1 MSLRRGALWL
11 SVAIAIAAPRWAF
24 CQGRTLQHDPFARP
38 SLGGLPQRAAPG
50 GRAAVPA
57 AATPKRA
64 LNVHA
69 VMVAGS
75 ASMANVDGVMVRVGD
90 YVQGYRL
97 VAVEDRG
104 AVFEK
109 NKAQFRVPL
118 QGTRPDAAP
127 APADSTEGK
136 NK

>member
-1 MSLRRGALWL
+1 MSLPRGALWL
-11 SVAIAIAAPRWAF
+11 GLAIAIAAPRCAF
-24 CQGRTLQHDPFARP
+24 SEGRTLQHDPFARP

-50 GRAAVPA
+50 GGPA
-57 AATPKRA
+57 RPAPVQPQRA
-64 LNVHA
+64 LNVSA
-69 VMVAGS
+69 VMMAGP

-90 YVQGYRL
+90 YVHGYRL

-109 NKAQFRVPL
+109 NKARFMVPL
-118 QGTRPDAAP
+118 R
-127 APADSTEGK
+127 E